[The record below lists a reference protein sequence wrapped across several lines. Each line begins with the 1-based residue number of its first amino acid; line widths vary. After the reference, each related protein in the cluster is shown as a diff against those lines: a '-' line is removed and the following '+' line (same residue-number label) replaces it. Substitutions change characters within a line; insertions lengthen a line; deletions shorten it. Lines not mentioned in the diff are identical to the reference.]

1 MLNSRKVEYLLIGGY
16 AVGHYGYPRTTM
28 DMDIRVA
35 ISDENSKKIV
45 TALLD
50 FGFSVAELKAELFLK
65 TNQIVRFGVPPMRLE
80 MLTTIS
86 GVDFSDC
93 YQKRSQAVID
103 GIDVSL
109 IGLDELR
116 INKRAS
122 GRPNDVDDLS
132 HLQE

>member
-1 MLNSRKVEYLLIGGY
+1 
-16 AVGHYGYPRTTM
+16 
-28 DMDIRVA
+28 
-35 ISDENSKKIV
+35 
-45 TALLD
+45 
-50 FGFSVAELKAELFLK
+50 
-65 TNQIVRFGVPPMRLE
+65 MRLE
-80 MLTTIS
+80 VLTTIS

-93 YQKRSQAVID
+93 FQKRNQAVID